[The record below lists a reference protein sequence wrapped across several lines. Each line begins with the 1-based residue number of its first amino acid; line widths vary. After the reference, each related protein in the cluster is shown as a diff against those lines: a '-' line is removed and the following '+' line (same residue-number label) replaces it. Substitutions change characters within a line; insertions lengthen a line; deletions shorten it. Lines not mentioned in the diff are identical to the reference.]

1 MLGFRLKK
9 HVYNEMERKQMPVIQ
24 DAFKG
29 AFPGEALPLYLTL
42 EPNRKEAKVHPHPG
56 MFAFDLWSTK
66 LDASTGKLKPRI
78 AECIRLICAYQQ
90 SRYHDRIPTN
100 NGYLD
105 EPIQL
110 ACEHIKEE
118 IKALADIECN
128 EAAMDKIK
136 QWITYFNLLCKAQC
150 LLPENCLESPSRLGI
165 DAETPTFYHTLL
177 RLRSIFEN
185 KLKVT
190 IELEM
195 SRRYIRDYLSNIV
208 QVCDDLVEQS
218 FLYLIYL
225 LREGKNAFPTNL
237 TANSILNPVR
247 EVERSLVKTHAGQCL
262 VLLAKTIRDA
272 ENDAPE
278 QDKLQAVAA
287 VFLDNPFWGEKV
299 GEVRLPIEHHVQQT
313 SCQILSLL
321 RTEESGLAKIFRG
334 SDDESI
340 KVHHDFIFLHGLIVA
355 LLHVRKDWQIA
366 RKLSGLSGNVGV
378 CGFGSF
384 SLNNLLWTTKHLM
397 MRMGNTIHSLNE
409 HAHFRYEQ
417 LFAFNSNEELVWR
430 DNFRFSWN
438 FHDSLVKDLQRAADL
453 IELIHTEANKR
464 TPRELLQETEEAL
477 SAFDEMTA
485 VCVRSISRHL
495 GFSLPERH
503 QYAVAEI
510 APTAVLRSEVRQ
522 ISSSLSMRP
531 ALCAPSTSVMQQAA
545 VVTAEATSSV
555 AISSVA
561 PASPCI
567 PPSDAQAGNDQYLRG
582 FVQQLRSRQQQ
593 SRRAE
598 VTEIASERVG
608 SGVDQAFPI

>member
-1 MLGFRLKK
+1 MLGLRLKK
-9 HVYNEMERKQMPVIQ
+9 HIYNDMERKQMPVIQ

-42 EPNRKEAKVHPHPG
+42 EPSGREAKVHPHPG

-66 LDASTGKLKPRI
+66 LDGSAGKLKPRI
-78 AECIRLICAYQQ
+78 SECIRLICAYQQ

-118 IKALADIECN
+118 IKALADIECG
-128 EAAMDKIK
+128 EAAMNKLK
-136 QWITYFNLLCKAQC
+136 QWISYFNLLCKAQC
-150 LLPENCLESPSRLGI
+150 LLPDNCLESPSRLGI
-165 DAETPTFYHTLL
+165 GAETPTFYHTLL

-208 QVCDDLVEQS
+208 QVCDHLVEQS

-225 LREGKNAFPTNL
+225 LRDGKNAFPTNL
-237 TANSILNPVR
+237 TADSILNPVR
-247 EVERSLVKTHAGQCL
+247 EVERSLVQTHAGQCL
-262 VLLAKTIRDA
+262 VMLAKMIQEA
-272 ENDAPE
+272 ENDIPE
-278 QDKLQAVAA
+278 PDKPRAETTIS
-287 VFLDNPFWGEKV
+287 LDNPFWGNMV
-299 GEVRLPIEHHVQQT
+299 GEVCLPIDYHDHPAPHQD
-313 SCQILSLL
+313 LSLL
-321 RTEESGLAKIFRG
+321 STKEGGLAKIFRG
-334 SDDESI
+334 SDGESV

-366 RKLSGLSGNVGV
+366 RKLSGLSGNLGV
-378 CGFGSF
+378 CGFGNF

-397 MRMGNTIHSLNE
+397 MSIGNTIHTLNE

-438 FHDSLVKDLQRAADL
+438 FHDSLMKDLQRAADL
-453 IELIHTEANKR
+453 IEQIHTEANKR
-464 TPRELLQETEEAL
+464 TPRELLQEAENTL

-485 VCVRSISRHL
+485 VCVRSISRYL

-503 QYAVAEI
+503 QRA
-510 APTAVLRSEVRQ
+510 TA
-522 ISSSLSMRP
+522 
-531 ALCAPSTSVMQQAA
+531 
-545 VVTAEATSSV
+545 
-555 AISSVA
+555 
-561 PASPCI
+561 
-567 PPSDAQAGNDQYLRG
+567 
-582 FVQQLRSRQQQ
+582 
-593 SRRAE
+593 
-598 VTEIASERVG
+598 
-608 SGVDQAFPI
+608 